1 MQDLLGENEWTNFQ
15 ILLGSTEKN
24 YTWYFFQNF
33 VMKNTHEANTYMDL
47 STKQSC
53 TTLPHESQLF
63 SYVLHIYYMTLG
75 EQLHRLYKFKESQEK
90 CNTQSQ

>member
-1 MQDLLGENEWTNFQ
+1 MELN
-15 ILLGSTEKN
+15 
-24 YTWYFFQNF
+24 
-33 VMKNTHEANTYMDL
+33 
-47 STKQSC
+47 TKQSC

-63 SYVLHIYYMTLG
+63 GYVLHIYYITLG